1 MSNIIIPKELPEL
14 IDGIH
19 FWRSKRRD
27 IRNRSIDS
35 ERHHIL
41 DKLRSLS
48 TPSELEKRLI
58 EQLAAE
64 EQKFMLN
71 GPETDKE
78 YREKEIALYEKVR
91 LVCKDMLLGKYIK
104 HITAWYTIYMRVDKV
119 SMTSGNTVYISGKS
133 ISFYREHDTF
143 QWACE
148 QQYDLLDIGKVMYG
162 HSTPTMESIADELK
176 LYDIMS
182 REEVINI
189 MKKYKDKLV
198 KECDHII
205 DYAEKME
212 DGQMPEDVP
221 VDTSKME

>member
-1 MSNIIIPKELPEL
+1 MTNIVIPKELPEL

-19 FWRSKRRD
+19 FWRSKRWD
-27 IRNRSIDS
+27 IRNQSIDS

-41 DKLRSLS
+41 DKLRNLS
-48 TPSELEKRLI
+48 APSELEKRLI
-58 EQLAAE
+58 EQLSAE
-64 EQKFMLN
+64 EQKCLIN

-78 YREKEIALYEKVR
+78 YRDKEIALYEKVR

-104 HITAWYTIYMRVDKV
+104 HITAWYTIYMRVDHV
-119 SMTSGNTVYISGKS
+119 FMTSGPTVYISGKS

-189 MKKYKDKLV
+189 MKEYKDKLV

-212 DGQMPEDVP
+212 DGPMPEDVP

>member
-1 MSNIIIPKELPEL
+1 MSNIVIPKELPEL

-19 FWRSKRRD
+19 YWRNKRQ
-27 IRNRSIDS
+27 IVRNQSMDS

-41 DKLRSLS
+41 EKLRNLS
-48 TPSELEKRLI
+48 APSELEKRLI
-58 EQLAAE
+58 EQISAE
-64 EQKFMLN
+64 EQKCLLN

-78 YREKEIALYEKVR
+78 YRDKEIALYEKVR
-91 LVCKDMLLGKYIK
+91 LVCKDMFLGKYIK
-104 HITAWYTIYMRVDKV
+104 HITAWYTIYMHVDKV
-119 SMTSGNTVYISGKS
+119 SMDGSTVYITGKS

-162 HSTPTMESIADELK
+162 HSTPTMESIANELK

-189 MKKYKDKLV
+189 MKEYKDKLV

-212 DGQMPEDVP
+212 DGPMPEDVP

>member
-1 MSNIIIPKELPEL
+1 MSNIAIPKELPEL
-14 IDGIH
+14 IDAIH
-19 FWRSKRRD
+19 YWRNKRRD
-27 IRNRSIDS
+27 IRNQSIDS

-41 DKLRSLS
+41 VNLRNLS
-48 TPSELEKRLI
+48 APSELEKRLI
-58 EQLAAE
+58 EQISAE
-64 EQKFMLN
+64 EQKCLLN

-78 YREKEIALYEKVR
+78 YRDKEIALYEKVR

-119 SMTSGNTVYISGKS
+119 SMIDGNTVSISGKS

-162 HSTPTMESIADELK
+162 HSTPTMESIADELN
-176 LYDIMS
+176 LYDIIS
-182 REEVINI
+182 REKVINL
-189 MKKYKDKLV
+189 MKEYKDKLV

-221 VDTSKME
+221 VDTSKIH